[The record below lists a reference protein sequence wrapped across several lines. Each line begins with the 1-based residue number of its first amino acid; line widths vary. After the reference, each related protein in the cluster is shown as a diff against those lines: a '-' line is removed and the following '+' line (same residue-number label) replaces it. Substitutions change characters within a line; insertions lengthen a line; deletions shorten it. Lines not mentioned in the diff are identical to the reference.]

1 MFGLKVVVVLC
12 GYTLCTSLNRFYFTN
27 LRINMGLRSCLSS
40 DYSLCQVSIN
50 LNYYTNQNL
59 IVKSIMIFKEFL
71 LTN

>member
-40 DYSLCQVSIN
+40 DYSLC
-50 LNYYTNQNL
+50 
-59 IVKSIMIFKEFL
+59 VKFQ
-71 LTN
+71 